1 MKNLIFATF
10 VTLLLAFSAC
20 KNKDTSVKVQ
30 VKLSNSAEKQVVYL
44 EVIEMDGAAPVIMDS
59 VIIDK
64 GTPLANFKGGK
75 IDNEALY
82 RLRFANTSDAL
93 FFVPDQQ
100 DIELNVDV
108 KTFKT
113 YTTNSPAS
121 NEFKGILLG
130 FNARLDSMSML
141 RNVIQE
147 RQDVMDSSRVVAEKA
162 YLKLT
167 EGTGSYLMNVAST
180 TTIPVVAVYAIA
192 MGRNNIS
199 DSIIMPVVEG
209 MAKRFPNSPRIKS
222 LSASFKAIPSEP
234 APSSELV
241 GTEAPEINLPNINGK
256 NISLKSLRGKYV
268 LVDFWASWCKPCRME
283 NPNVVKAFMKFK
295 DKNFTI
301 FGVSLDKD
309 KSSWIQA
316 IQDDQ
321 LLWQHVSD
329 LKYWDS
335 EVVPLYKIEGI
346 PFNVLV
352 DPKGMIV
359 AKDLRGG
366 DLELALAKFLN

>member
-1 MKNLIFATF
+1 MKNLIFSTF
-10 VTLLLAFSAC
+10 VALLLAFSAC
-20 KNKDTSVKVQ
+20 KSKDNTVNVQ
-30 VKLSNSAEKQVVYL
+30 VKLSNSSAKQIVYL

-64 GTPLANFKGGK
+64 GTTLANFKGGK

-82 RLRFANTSDAL
+82 RLRFANTNDAL
-93 FFVPDQQ
+93 FLVPDQH

-147 RQDVMDSSRVVAEKA
+147 HQDVMDSSRVVAEKA

-199 DSIIMPVVEG
+199 DSIIIPVVEG
-209 MAKRFPNSPRIKS
+209 MTKRFPNSTRIKS
-222 LSASFKAIPSEP
+222 LSASFSATPSEV

-241 GTEAPEINLPNINGK
+241 GMEAPEINLPNINGK
-256 NISLKSLRGKYV
+256 NVSLKSLRGKYV

-301 FGVSLDKD
+301 LGVSLDKD

-329 LKYWDS
+329 LKYWNS

-359 AKDLRGG
+359 AKDLRGN
-366 DLELALAKFLN
+366 DLELALAKFLK

>member
-1 MKNLIFATF
+1 MKNSIFAIF
-10 VTLLLAFSAC
+10 VGLLFAFCSC
-20 KNKDTSVKVQ
+20 KSKDTTVKVQ
-30 VKLSNSAEKQVVYL
+30 VKLSNNAAKQIVYL

-64 GTPLANFKGGK
+64 GATLANFKGGK

-82 RLRFANTSDAL
+82 RLRFANTNDAL
-93 FFVPDQQ
+93 FFVPDQH

-141 RNVIQE
+141 RNLIQE

-180 TTIPVVAVYAIA
+180 TTVPVVAVYAIA
-192 MGRNNIS
+192 MVRNNIS

-209 MAKRFPNSPRIKS
+209 MAKRFPNSPRIKN
-222 LSASFKAIPSEP
+222 LSASFNAIPSEA

-256 NISLKSLRGKYV
+256 NVSLKSLRGKYV

-295 DKNFTI
+295 DRNFTI
-301 FGVSLDKD
+301 LGVSLDKD

-346 PFNVLV
+346 PFNVLI
-352 DPKGMIV
+352 DPKGIIV
-359 AKDLRGG
+359 AKDLRGA
-366 DLELALAKFLN
+366 DLEEALAKFLK

>member
-1 MKNLIFATF
+1 MKNLIFVSFASLF
-10 VTLLLAFSAC
+10 FAMEAC
-20 KNKDTSVKVQ
+20 KSKDTSVKVH
-30 VKLSNSAEKQVVYL
+30 VKATNNPAKQIAYL
-44 EVIEMDGAAPVIMDS
+44 ELIEMEGAAPVIMDS
-59 VIIDK
+59 AFIEK
-64 GTPLANFKGGK
+64 GSNTINLRGGK

-82 RLRFANTSDAL
+82 RVRFGNANQAL
-93 FFVPDQQ
+93 FLVPDQH
-100 DIELNVDV
+100 DIELNADMNGL
-108 KTFKT
+108 KT
-113 YTTNSPAS
+113 YTTNSKGS
-121 NEFKGILLG
+121 NEFKNILLG
-130 FNARLDSMSML
+130 FNAKLDSMNML

-147 RQDVMDSSRVVAEKA
+147 HENVMDSSRVVAEKA

-167 EGTGSYLMNVAST
+167 EGTGSYLMNVANT

-222 LSASFKAIPSEP
+222 LSASFNAIPSEA
-234 APSSELV
+234 APSSDLV
-241 GTEAPEINLPNINGK
+241 GSEAPEINLPDINGR

-268 LVDFWASWCKPCRME
+268 LVDFWASWCRPCRME

-295 DKNFTI
+295 DKNFTV

-309 KSSWIQA
+309 KDSWIKA
-316 IQDDQ
+316 INDDQ

-352 DPKGMIV
+352 DPKGIVV
-359 AKDLRGG
+359 AKDLRGA
-366 DLELALAKFLN
+366 DLELALAKFLK

>member
-1 MKNLIFATF
+1 
-10 VTLLLAFSAC
+10 
-20 KNKDTSVKVQ
+20 
-30 VKLSNSAEKQVVYL
+30 
-44 EVIEMDGAAPVIMDS
+44 

-64 GTPLANFKGGK
+64 GTSLANFKGGK
-75 IDNEALY
+75 VDNEALY
-82 RLRFANTSDAL
+82 RLRFANTNDAL

-108 KTFKT
+108 KTFKS

-180 TTIPVVAVYAIA
+180 TTVPVVAVYAIA

-209 MAKRFPNSPRIKS
+209 MAKRFPNSSRIKS
-222 LSASFKAIPSEP
+222 LSASFNAIPSEA
-234 APSSELV
+234 APSTELV

-256 NISLKSLRGKYV
+256 NVSLKSLRGKYV
-268 LVDFWASWCKPCRME
+268 LIDFWASWCKPCRME

-301 FGVSLDKD
+301 LGVSLDKD

-329 LKYWDS
+329 LKYWNS
-335 EVVPLYKIEGI
+335 EVVPLYSIEGI

-359 AKDLRGG
+359 AKDLRGA
-366 DLELALAKFLN
+366 DLELALAKFLK

>member
-1 MKNLIFATF
+1 MKNLIFISFASLF
-10 VTLLLAFSAC
+10 FAMGAC
-20 KNKDTSVKVQ
+20 KSKDTSVKVH
-30 VKLSNSAEKQVVYL
+30 VKVTHNPARQIVYL
-44 EVIEMDGAAPVIMDS
+44 ELIEMEGSAPVIMDS
-59 VIIDK
+59 LSIEKDANVIN
-64 GTPLANFKGGK
+64 LKGGK
-75 IDNEALY
+75 IDTEALY
-82 RLRFANTSDAL
+82 RVRFGNGNQAL
-93 FFVPDQQ
+93 FLVPDQQ
-100 DIELNVDV
+100 DIELNADLNIL
-108 KTFKT
+108 KA
-113 YTTNSPAS
+113 YTTNSPGS
-121 NEFKGILLG
+121 NEFKSILLG
-130 FNARLDSMSML
+130 FNAKLDSMNML
-141 RNVIQE
+141 RNAIQAHE
-147 RQDVMDSSRVVAEKA
+147 NVMDSSRVVAEKA

-180 TTIPVVAVYAIA
+180 TSVPVVAVYAIA

-209 MAKRFPNSPRIKS
+209 MAKRFPNSPRIKG
-222 LSASFKAIPSEP
+222 LAASFNAIRSEA
-234 APSSELV
+234 APSSDLV
-241 GTEAPEINLPNINGK
+241 GSEAPEINLPDINGK

-295 DKNFTI
+295 DKNFTV
-301 FGVSLDKD
+301 FGVSLDKE
-309 KSSWIQA
+309 KSSWVQA

-329 LKYWDS
+329 LKYWNS

-359 AKDLRGG
+359 AKDLRGA
-366 DLELALAKFLN
+366 DLEQALAKFLK